1 MPAEAMPAAAQAIS
15 SGHAKRTSRCYTGR
29 RFPMAKI
36 DQVRNLGVVAHID
49 AGKTTVSERF
59 LFHSGKIHKVGEV
72 HDGETEM
79 DWMEQERERGIT
91 ITAAATTF
99 EWKKHEIHLID
110 TPGHVDFTIEV
121 ERSLRVLD
129 GAVVVFCGVAGVQP
143 QSKTV
148 WRQADKFR
156 VPRLAFVNKLDRV
169 GASFSAVVAD
179 IRETLGANAVP
190 IQLPIGTE
198 DAFAGVVD
206 LVRMKALMFSGDVTD
221 APEVAD
227 IPDDVAAHAA
237 DARDQ
242 LVQALADLDDGIAE
256 KYLGNQE
263 LTAADLDAAIRKA
276 TIAVKII
283 PVLGGTALRNK
294 GIHPLLDAVIAY
306 LPSPVDVPP
315 VQGIDPRNTTE
326 KLTRAP
332 KNSEPFSALA
342 FKIAMDEGRK
352 VVFLRLFSGVV
363 EAGDEILNVRTNRK
377 EKVARLFRIHA
388 NKRER
393 LDKAVAGEIVAVAGL
408 KDATTGDTVCDP
420 KAPILLERID
430 TYEPVISQAIE
441 AENAA
446 AKERLDFALGKMG
459 EEDPTFRV
467 RDDADT
473 GQTIISG
480 MGELHLEIIVDRMKR
495 EYGVQARAGKPQVV
509 YRETI
514 LKDGDGHA
522 VFERT
527 PAGGGKDGAIYGE
540 ATCRVRA
547 RARGAGMEFKRD
559 IGSIAGASPTA
570 SDADPA
576 RRHAG
581 AARRGVVGPRRVPAR
596 GRRGHPGRAL
606 AARRRERRDR
616 LPRRRRGGVPP
627 RGAGGDAVT
636 ARADHGGRGHRRRRV
651 PRRGDRR
658 PQPAPRSRPGRR
670 QARQGE
676 PGPGA
681 RRAAQHVRLL
691 DAVAQPDP
699 GRRDVRDAVL
709 RLRHPAGLSGRV
721 PMTASR

>member
-1 MPAEAMPAAAQAIS
+1 
-15 SGHAKRTSRCYTGR
+15 
-29 RFPMAKI
+29 MAKI
-36 DQVRNLGVVAHID
+36 DLVRNLGVVAHID

-143 QSKTV
+143 QSETV
-148 WRQADKFR
+148 WHQADKFK

-179 IRETLGANAVP
+179 IRERLGANAVAL
-190 IQLPIGTE
+190 QLPIGSE
-198 DAFAGVVD
+198 DAFAGCID
-206 LVRMKALMFSGDVTD
+206 LVTMKAMMFSGEVIDT
-221 APEVAD
+221 PEIAE
-227 IPDDVAAHAA
+227 IPGDLSGAAA

-242 LVQALADLDDGIAE
+242 MIQALADLDDAIAV
-256 KYLGNQE
+256 KYLEGQE
-263 LTAADLDAAIRKA
+263 ILEAELKASIRKA
-276 TIAVKII
+276 TIAVKMI
-283 PVLGGTALRNK
+283 PVLAGTALRNK
-294 GIHPLLDAVIAY
+294 GIHPLLDAVIDY
-306 LPSPVDVPP
+306 LPSPADVPP
-315 VQGIDPRNTTE
+315 VTGVDPRDTNE
-326 KLTRAP
+326 KLVRAP

-352 VVFLRLFSGVV
+352 VVFLRVFSGTL
-363 EAGDEILNVRTNRK
+363 EPGFELLNVRTNKK

-393 LDKAVAGEIVAVAGL
+393 LEKAVAGEIVAAAGL

-446 AKERLDFALGKMG
+446 AKERLDFALGKMA

-467 RDDADT
+467 KEDTDT

-509 YRETI
+509 YRETV
-514 LKDGDGHA
+514 LAEGEGNA
-522 VFERT
+522 VFERDL
-527 PAGGGKDGAIYGE
+527 KEQAIYGE
-540 ATCRVRA
+540 ATCKVKG
-547 RARGAGMEFKRD
+547 RARGAGMEFKKTLA
-559 IGSIAGASPTA
+559 AGR
-570 SDADPA
+570 SDAAPLPEVIQQAAMQGLRDAASSGPDGYPLEDVEVTLTHVALRDGANGEIGA
-576 RRHAG
+576 RAAAAEAFRRAVASAHPVRLEPIMAVEVTVDDEFLG
-581 AARRGVVGPRRVPAR
+581 AVIGDLQQRRGQVQDVGNRGSKRIVGALVPLRNMFGYSTRVR
-596 GRRGHPGRAL
+596 SLTEGRATFSMQFHAYDTL
-606 AARRRERRDR
+606 QS
-616 LPRRRRGGVPP
+616 V
-627 RGAGGDAVT
+627 
-636 ARADHGGRGHRRRRV
+636 
-651 PRRGDRR
+651 
-658 PQPAPRSRPGRR
+658 
-670 QARQGE
+670 
-676 PGPGA
+676 
-681 RRAAQHVRLL
+681 
-691 DAVAQPDP
+691 
-699 GRRDVRDAVL
+699 
-709 RLRHPAGLSGRV
+709 
-721 PMTASR
+721 

>member
-1 MPAEAMPAAAQAIS
+1 
-15 SGHAKRTSRCYTGR
+15 
-29 RFPMAKI
+29 MAKI

-72 HDGETEM
+72 HDGETEL

-91 ITAAATTF
+91 ITAAAITF

-148 WRQADKFR
+148 WHQADKFR
-156 VPRLAFVNKLDRV
+156 VPRLAFINKLDRV
-169 GASFSAVVAD
+169 GANFGAVVAD
-179 IRETLGANAVP
+179 IRDRLGANAVP
-190 IQLPIGTE
+190 IQLPIGSE
-198 DAFAGVVD
+198 DALAGVID
-206 LVRMKALMFSGDVTD
+206 LVRMKALMFSGEVTE
-221 APEVAD
+221 APEVSD
-227 IPDDVAAHAA
+227 IPGDLAATAA

-242 LVQALADLDDGIAE
+242 MIQALADLDDSIAT
-256 KYLGNQE
+256 KYLDNQE
-263 LTAADLDAAIRKA
+263 LTVAELDAAIRKA
-276 TIAVKII
+276 TIAVKMI

-306 LPSPVDVPP
+306 LPSPADVPP
-315 VQGIDPRNTTE
+315 VHGVDPRTIYGGVGVAAGTE

-332 KNSEPFSALA
+332 KNSEPMSALA
-342 FKIAMDEGRK
+342 FKIAMDDGRK
-352 VVFLRLFSGVV
+352 VVFMRLFSGVL
-363 EAGDEILNVRTNRK
+363 EAGDEVLNVRTNRK

-393 LDKAVAGEIVAVAGL
+393 LDKAVAGEIVAAAGL

-441 AENAA
+441 ADNAA
-446 AKERLDFALGKMG
+446 AKERLDFALAKMT

-514 LKDGDGHA
+514 TGAAEGHA
-522 VFERT
+522 TFERDL
-527 PAGGGKDGAIYGE
+527 KEQAIFGE

-547 RARGAGMEFKRD
+547 RARGTGMEFKREINSLPNMSPTAAD
-559 IGSIAGASPTA
+559 AILHAGMQGLRDAASSGPDGYPLEDVEVTLVALSLRDGANGEIGCRAAAAEACRRAVQGASPSRLEPIMTVEV
-570 SDADPA
+570 SVDDEYL
-576 RRHAG
+576 G
-581 AARRGVVGPRRVPAR
+581 AVIGNLQQRRGQV
-596 GRRGHPGRAL
+596 L
-606 AARRRERRDR
+606 DI
-616 LPRRRRGGVPP
+616 
-627 RGAGGDAVT
+627 
-636 ARADHGGRGHRRRRV
+636 GHRGKERMVQAHVALRNMF
-651 PRRGDRR
+651 GYSTEL
-658 PQPAPRSRPGRR
+658 RSLSKGGATFEM
-670 QARQGE
+670 QFHAYDTLQG
-676 PGPGA
+676 
-681 RRAAQHVRLL
+681 
-691 DAVAQPDP
+691 
-699 GRRDVRDAVL
+699 
-709 RLRHPAGLSGRV
+709 
-721 PMTASR
+721 